1 MAATTDELRARAE
14 ECRLRAADLR
24 ERAKSMTTA
33 ASRAEIEKFAR
44 QWDAMA
50 DQLADLAKPQ

>member
-1 MAATTDELRARAE
+1 MASRTDDLRARAE
-14 ECRLRAADLR
+14 ECRLRAAELR

-33 ASRAEIEKFAR
+33 AGRAEVETFAR

-50 DQLADLAKPQ
+50 DQLADLAKP